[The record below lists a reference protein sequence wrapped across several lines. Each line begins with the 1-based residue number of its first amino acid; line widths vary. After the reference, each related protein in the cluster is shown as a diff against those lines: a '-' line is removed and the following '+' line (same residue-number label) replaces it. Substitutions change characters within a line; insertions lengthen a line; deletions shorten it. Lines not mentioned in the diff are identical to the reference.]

1 MLFSLLSSSE
11 PPSSLSP
18 PHQAIPLTE
27 NAEGSGRKPECS
39 ISVFNYGTSPVVGEW
54 YVPIRLLLHSEAE
67 RRSQKTNTEGGGG
80 VGAPHFIA
88 QREELYG
95 NRDGSERN
103 VTPME
108 DGNGKKDTECEVAE
122 LRVKVDTLKQELK
135 ECRAELAKLQKQLN
149 HSERLQKST
158 GSYNEDLRKQVEQL
172 SAEIHIRKQ
181 KDKARVDCE
190 TQTEEYVWTESDY
203 YNYYYGGC
211 YQVPEAADSQECLNT
226 VTAAVDVDDGIEAAA
241 EVSAENEAA
250 AADESGQVYSGA
262 AVPTEEDDGGSIAD
276 ILRATAEEAMTQT
289 GFVFDE
295 STGMYYDHSTGFYY
309 DSASQL
315 YYDANTGI
323 YYYYDAESG
332 RYQFHS
338 RIEVPAAQAVAEP
351 CQDKNTVEKRGRK
364 FKKVG
369 KKTSHPDDNELMFD
383 KVKLDEEQTDWV
395 ERPTSQKST
404 EFRKLKPR
412 SHSSDEALGRKDS
425 SKYQEGGDRSSS
437 KRKKQKN
444 GSHCDEKRRSKK
456 KRKKSKS
463 EKHKKKKKVALSDG
477 SEGNSEPEEGEITE
491 SEKEERESTL
501 SFSSSPGS
509 LSKESPESDM
519 VIQSQPV
526 KDLWPPC
533 VRVTVVRSPV
543 LQVGT
548 LFIITAD
555 SPATIGREKDMDHA
569 IRIPEI
575 GVSKFHVEVYFDQ
588 EHQSY
593 MLVDQGS
600 QNGTV
605 INGNRILQPKTKC
618 EPYALMH
625 GDEVKMGET
634 VLSFHIH
641 SGTDTCDGCEP
652 GQVMAHL
659 SKHRREEKAGP
670 ALTKEDKEALRQKEL
685 KQMKAKYGLQSSD
698 YEEGK
703 TLKNPKYKDRAESR
717 RQTVGSEGVFQRDDA
732 PASVHEEISEV
743 NKGRKMLEKMGWKK
757 GEGLGK
763 EGTGMKNP
771 IELKIRKSQSGLGAG
786 TAMSLDNMSTTSSK
800 SQKNWEKARERFA
813 ESCQPEM
820 LALKTQKS
828 MSPKAWV
835 RADETETTQTGG
847 PS

>member
-1 MLFSLLSSSE
+1 M
-11 PPSSLSP
+11 
-18 PHQAIPLTE
+18 
-27 NAEGSGRKPECS
+27 
-39 ISVFNYGTSPVVGEW
+39 
-54 YVPIRLLLHSEAE
+54 
-67 RRSQKTNTEGGGG
+67 
-80 VGAPHFIA
+80 
-88 QREELYG
+88 EE
-95 NRDGSERN
+95 E
-103 VTPME
+103 
-108 DGNGKKDTECEVAE
+108 NGKMDTESEVAE
-122 LRVKVDTLKQELK
+122 LRLKVDTLKQELK
-135 ECRAELAKLQKQLN
+135 ECRAELAKLQKQLK
-149 HSERLQKST
+149 HSDRLQKT
-158 GSYNEDLRKQVEQL
+158 TESYNEDLRKQVEQL
-172 SAEIHIRKQ
+172 SAEIHKWKK
-181 KDKARVDCE
+181 KDKARVEIE
-190 TQTEEYVWTESDY
+190 TQTEEYVWTETNY
-203 YNYYYGGC
+203 YNYYYGGY
-211 YQVPEAADSQECLNT
+211 YQVPEAADSQEVLY
-226 VTAAVDVDDGIEAAA
+226 TAAAAGDGSEAAAA
-241 EVSAENEAA
+241 EVLAQNEP
-250 AADESGQVYSGA
+250 AADESGQVDKSA
-262 AVPTEEDDGGSIAD
+262 AVTTEEDDGGSIAD
-276 ILRATAEEAMTQT
+276 MLRATAEEAMTQT

-338 RIEVPAAQAVAEP
+338 RIEVPAAQTVAEP
-351 CQDKNTVEKRGRK
+351 CQDKNTVEKRARK
-364 FKKVG
+364 SKKVV
-369 KKTSHPDDNELMFD
+369 KKTSHQDDNENKFD
-383 KVKLDEEQTDWV
+383 KVKLDEERSDWG
-395 ERPTSQKST
+395 ERQTSQTST
-404 EFRKLKPR
+404 ELRKLKPR
-412 SHSSDEALGRKDS
+412 SCSPDEAPGRKDS
-425 SKYQEGGDRSSS
+425 SKYKEEGGKSSS

-444 GSHCDEKRRSKK
+444 GSHDDKGRSKK

-463 EKHKKKKKVALSDG
+463 EKHKKKKKQALSDG

-491 SEKEERESTL
+491 SEREECESTR
-501 SFSSSPGS
+501 SFSSSHGS
-509 LSKESPESDM
+509 HTKESPESEM
-519 VIQSQPV
+519 AIQSPQV

-548 LFIITAD
+548 LFIFTAD
-555 SPATIGREKDMDHA
+555 CPATIGREKDMDHA

-575 GVSKFHVEVYFDQ
+575 GVSKFHVEVYFDKEQ
-588 EHQSY
+588 QSY

-605 INGNRILQPKTKC
+605 INGNRILQPKIKC

-659 SKHRREEKAGP
+659 SKHKREEKAGP

-698 YEEGK
+698 FEEGK
-703 TLKNPKYKDRAESR
+703 TLRNPKYKDRAESR
-717 RQTVGSEGVFQRDDA
+717 RQAVGSEGVFQRDDA
-732 PASVHEEISEV
+732 PASVHQEISEV

-786 TAMSLDNMSTTSSK
+786 MSISLDNVSITSSK

-813 ESCQPEM
+813 ESCQPDM
-820 LALKTQKS
+820 LALKTQKN

-835 RADETETTQTGG
+835 RAEETETTETSG